1 MGTSWG
7 VFHVWTAVLVGWT
20 IKAIILKLGGLN
32 AYTEL
37 PFLSSSEL
45 SSVTK
50 SSDACGQYSV
60 ACLEYQPTA
69 CGIDICMD

>member
-32 AYTEL
+32 AYRATI
-37 PFLSSSEL
+37 PFFVGIVLGNQVIGCLWSILGGLLEIS
-45 SSVTK
+45 T
-50 SSDACGQYSV
+50 YSV
-60 ACLEYQPTA
+60 WY
-69 CGIDICMD
+69 